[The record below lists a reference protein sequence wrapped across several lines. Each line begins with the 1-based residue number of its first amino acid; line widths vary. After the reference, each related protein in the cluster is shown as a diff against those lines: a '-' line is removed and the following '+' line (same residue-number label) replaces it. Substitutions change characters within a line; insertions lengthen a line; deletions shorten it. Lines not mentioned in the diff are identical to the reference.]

1 MELNIHS
8 ESKGTVANDLY
19 VDYVQTIQQR

>member
-1 MELNIHS
+1 MEIKAFS